1 MLTLSRA
8 FAIAA
13 ASDQARE
20 IRDEVGFFQTVRAAL
35 AKSVTGTG
43 KSSAERDLAVQQI
56 ISRAIIS
63 TEITDILE
71 AAR

>member
-1 MLTLSRA
+1 M
-8 FAIAA
+8 
-13 ASDQARE
+13 
-20 IRDEVGFFQTVRAAL
+20 GFFQTVRAAL